1 MANLSQVKTQFDGIL
16 EAAKARRGD
25 SAVDTMIVSSHL
37 AQMRMFMLRRG
48 VEFFADQD
56 SFGMR
61 KDFINQVCEN
71 NMLEMK
77 LESIVDYFL
86 CDGQGLFYFRPSGDD
101 YQLFYFPKDSYRAF
115 RGQDGNLESV
125 ELIYS
130 FNVRE
135 TSNIDSYA
143 NPNSRGGK
151 KKYIRL
157 KVFKDKIEQTV
168 SNEKIDFENQM
179 GNPIMTMPGATET
192 FTNSLGFIPAVE
204 VYNYMDC
211 TGEATGNGEFDWLSN
226 QILYHDEL
234 VRNIRKNMKF
244 FGNPTLVSSR
254 PKHDLIESG
263 EENSF
268 RPTISSMAGFFS
280 PDRPSTRSTAPF
292 GGPSPIDGQ
301 IKVPRVIANLEPTDR
316 VNYMTPDSVS
326 GDQNMYVKQYRSEI
340 RLALGGVDDID
351 IGTAST
357 AYEIKT
363 LYGRVAAT
371 AEKKARAI
379 FTYGL
384 CKIFAMMIKH
394 EEYLFEESFAQAV
407 GLTKP
412 SLPLEEDFGPDQQE
426 ALAASQ
432 EAYNLAMQKFVR
444 VRSESIRD
452 RIEQGMIPDGVVGL
466 IPDGS
471 TKVAWRWQGQVFEES
486 TDDILNNSIV
496 VRNLQELGVDS
507 IEALK
512 YLFPNKTDE
521 ERAAMLSGYPFRMVQ
536 QTQQSLS
543 AFIGLLG
550 NLYQLPHPQTPELPL
565 ASDPNLDITGF
576 LYRSLEF
583 LRKELS
589 YSGSYK
595 PGSNDSG
602 NNTLSD
608 ADRIRSQLGR
618 PIRDEPKL
626 SIPGIGGDSATGGS
640 TSPGLPAGSGPAGF
654 GGSGQPMAGGV
665 PGAKRKPEYQQS
677 LPGPGS
683 VLGVPDTN
691 TSSQYPGT
699 LGFNGAGSAGTNPS
713 MGQPGSADL
722 QSPSFNPGL
731 LRGRGGP
738 AGKPGAAAGRKPV
751 PAAGGKSGQRRV
763 SKPSQRRKS

>member
-1 MANLSQVKTQFDGIL
+1 MSNTQTQFQQIL
-16 EAAKARRGD
+16 LAAKERRGD
-25 SAVDTMIVSSHL
+25 TAVDTMIVSSHL

-48 VEFFADQD
+48 IEFFAEQD
-56 SFGMR
+56 SYGMR
-61 KDFINQVCEN
+61 RDFISRICEN

-86 CDGQGLFYFRPSGDD
+86 CDGQGLFYFRPSGED
-101 YQLFYFPKDSYRAF
+101 YQILYFPKDSYRAY
-115 RGQDGNLESV
+115 RNQNSELDNV

-130 FNVRE
+130 FDVRE
-135 TSNIDSYA
+135 TNALNNFGS
-143 NPNSRGGK
+143 PGKRGGK

-157 KVFKDKIEQTV
+157 RVFKDKIEQTI
-168 SNEKIDFENQM
+168 SDEKIEFDNAM
-179 GNPIMTMPGATET
+179 GNALMGMPGKTET
-192 FTNSLGFIPAVE
+192 YSNSLGFIPAVE

-211 TGEATGNGEFDWLSN
+211 TGESTGNGEFDWLAN

-263 EENSF
+263 DENSF
-268 RPTISSMAGFFS
+268 RPTISSAAGFYS
-280 PDRPSTRSTAPF
+280 ADRPSTRTSQPF

-326 GDQNMYVKQYRSEI
+326 GDQNLYVKQYRSEI

-371 AEKKARAI
+371 AEKKAKAL

-384 CKIFAMMIKH
+384 CGIFGMIIKH
-394 EEYLFEESFAQAV
+394 EEYLFGESFAQAI
-407 GLTKP
+407 GLMKP
-412 SLPLEEDFGPDQQE
+412 EVPLEEDFNGDMESYDMAKQDFD
-426 ALAASQ
+426 AAMTEFMAQ
-432 EAYNLAMQKFVR
+432 RDDEIR
-444 VRSESIRD
+444 VTLETG
-452 RIEQGMIPDGVVGL
+452 EIPQGVVGL

-471 TKVAWRWQGQVFEES
+471 TKVAWRWQGEVFES
-486 TDDILNNSIV
+486 SPDDVLNNSIV

-512 YLFPNKTDE
+512 YLFPGKTDE
-521 ERAAMLSGYPFRMVQ
+521 ERAAMLSGYPFSMVQ

-543 AFIGLLG
+543 SFIGLLG
-550 NLYQLPHPQTPELPL
+550 QLYQLPHPQTPELPL

-595 PGSNDSG
+595 PSSDDSG
-602 NNTLSD
+602 PSTLSD
-608 ADRIRSQLGR
+608 ADRIRAQLGR
-618 PIRDEPKL
+618 PVRDEPGIT
-626 SIPGIGGDSATGGS
+626 IPGLAGNEPTNAA
-640 TSPGLPAGSGPAGF
+640 SPGLPAGSGPAGF
-654 GGSGQPMAGGV
+654 GGSGQSMAGSV
-665 PGAKRKPEYQQS
+665 PGSQRQPEHAHS
-677 LPGPGS
+677 LPGPGTL
-683 VLGVPDTN
+683 LGLPDSN
-691 TSSQYPGT
+691 ASGKYPGS
-699 LGFNGAGSAGTNPS
+699 LGFNGTSVPSPS
-713 MGQPGSADL
+713 MGQSGSPDF

-731 LRGRGGP
+731 FPSPNLLPAGGP
-738 AGKPGAAAGRKPV
+738 AAGKPSPNGGRQPN
-751 PAAGGKSGQRRV
+751 GRRISKS
-763 SKPSQRRKS
+763 SKRRKS